1 MARRKLSTEEVNSI
15 KERMVKSMRKGNI
28 FVPYGVTGKTK
39 LPVKTSDIPQSMI
52 TYKNKIYMAAY
63 KLHWKSNSKAVS
75 AQPDYVVG
83 STKHVVAPVNK
94 QKARTTRVAKPDT
107 SQPVIITYSNGT
119 VVNISPNGP
128 INVHFKT
135 T

>member
-1 MARRKLSTEEVNSI
+1 MARRRLSKEEVKSI
-15 KERMVKSMRKGNI
+15 KNYMVTSMRKQKI
-28 FVPYGVTGKTK
+28 FVPYGVNGKTR
-39 LPVKTSDIPQSMI
+39 LPRSTSDIPNSMI

-63 KLHWKSNSKAVS
+63 KQHWKNSSKAVS

-83 STKHVVAPVNK
+83 TKHVVAPVNK

-128 INVHFKT
+128 ITVNFKT

>member
-1 MARRKLSTEEVNSI
+1 MARRKLSPEEVKSI
-15 KERMVKSMRKGNI
+15 KNLMVSSMRKSKI
-28 FVPYGVTGKTK
+28 FVPYGVAGKTK
-39 LPVKTSDIPQSMI
+39 LPRTPNDIPQSMV
-52 TYKNKIYMAAY
+52 TYKNKISMAAY
-63 KLHWKSNSKAVS
+63 KMHWKNNSKAVS

-83 STKHVVAPVNK
+83 TKHVVAPVNK

-119 VVNISPNGP
+119 VVNINPNGP
-128 INVHFKT
+128 ITVNFKT

>member
-1 MARRKLSTEEVNSI
+1 MARRKLSKEEVKSI
-15 KERMVKSMRKGNI
+15 KNLMVSSMRKNKI
-28 FVPYGVTGKTK
+28 FVPYGVAGKTK
-39 LPVKTSDIPQSMI
+39 LPRTPNDIPQSMV

-63 KLHWKSNSKAVS
+63 KMHWNNNSKAVS
-75 AQPDYVVG
+75 AQPNYVVK
-83 STKHVVAPVNK
+83 TKNVVAPVNK

-128 INVHFKT
+128 ITVNFKT

>member
-1 MARRKLSTEEVNSI
+1 
-15 KERMVKSMRKGNI
+15 MRKNNI
-28 FVPYGVTGKTK
+28 FVPYGVSGKTR
-39 LPVKTSDIPQSMI
+39 LPRTTNDIPQSMI

-63 KLHWKSNSKAVS
+63 KLHWKNNSKAVS

-83 STKHVVAPVNK
+83 TKNVVAPVNK
-94 QKARTTRVAKPDT
+94 QKARTTRMAQPDT

-128 INVHFKT
+128 ITVNFKT

>member
-1 MARRKLSTEEVNSI
+1 MARRKLSPEEVKSI
-15 KERMVKSMRKGNI
+15 KNYMVTSMRKQNI
-28 FVPYGVTGKTK
+28 FVPYGVNGKTR
-39 LPVKTSDIPQSMI
+39 LPRSTSDIPNSMI

-63 KLHWKSNSKAVS
+63 KMHWKNSSKAVS

-83 STKHVVAPVNK
+83 TKHVVAPVNK

-128 INVHFKT
+128 ITVNFKT

>member
-1 MARRKLSTEEVNSI
+1 MARRRLSPEEVKSI
-15 KERMVKSMRKGNI
+15 KNLMVSSMRKNKI
-28 FVPYGVTGKTK
+28 FVPYGVAGKTK
-39 LPVKTSDIPQSMI
+39 LPRTPNDIPQSMV
-52 TYKNKIYMAAY
+52 TYKNKIYKAAY
-63 KLHWKSNSKAVS
+63 KMHWKTNSRAVS

-83 STKHVVAPVNK
+83 NKHVVAPVNK

-128 INVHFKT
+128 ITVNFKT

>member
-1 MARRKLSTEEVNSI
+1 MARKRLSTEEVKGI
-15 KERMVKSMRKGNI
+15 KNIMVKSMRKNNI
-28 FVPYGVTGKTK
+28 FVPYGVSGKTR
-39 LPVKTSDIPQSMI
+39 LPRTTNDIPQSMV

-63 KLHWKSNSKAVS
+63 KLHWKNNSKAVS

-83 STKHVVAPVNK
+83 TKHVVAPVNK
-94 QKARTTRVAKPDT
+94 QKARTTRVAQPDT

-128 INVHFKT
+128 ITVNFKT

>member
-1 MARRKLSTEEVNSI
+1 MARRKLSPEEVKSI
-15 KERMVKSMRKGNI
+15 KNLMVSSMRKNKI
-28 FVPYGVTGKTK
+28 FVPYGVAGKTK
-39 LPVKTSDIPQSMI
+39 LPRTPNDIPQSMV

-63 KLHWKSNSKAVS
+63 KMHWKNNSKAVS

-83 STKHVVAPVNK
+83 TKHVVAPVNK

-128 INVHFKT
+128 ITVNFKT

>member
-1 MARRKLSTEEVNSI
+1 MARRKLSPEEVKSI
-15 KERMVKSMRKGNI
+15 KNLMVSSMRKNKI
-28 FVPYGVTGKTK
+28 FVPYGVAGKTK
-39 LPVKTSDIPQSMI
+39 LPRTPNDIPQSMV

-63 KLHWKSNSKAVS
+63 KMHWKNNSKAVS

-83 STKHVVAPVNK
+83 TKHVVAPVNK
-94 QKARTTRVAKPDT
+94 QKARTTRVAKPGT

-128 INVHFKT
+128 ITVNFKT

>member
-1 MARRKLSTEEVNSI
+1 MARRKLSPEEVKSI
-15 KERMVKSMRKGNI
+15 KNLMVSSMRKSKI
-28 FVPYGVTGKTK
+28 FVPYGVAGKTK
-39 LPVKTSDIPQSMI
+39 LPRTPNDIPQSMV

-63 KLHWKSNSKAVS
+63 KMHWKNNSKAVS

-83 STKHVVAPVNK
+83 TKHVVAPVNK

-119 VVNISPNGP
+119 VVNINPNGP
-128 INVHFKT
+128 ITVNFKT

>member
-1 MARRKLSTEEVNSI
+1 
-15 KERMVKSMRKGNI
+15 
-28 FVPYGVTGKTK
+28 
-39 LPVKTSDIPQSMI
+39 
-52 TYKNKIYMAAY
+52 MAAY
-63 KLHWKSNSKAVS
+63 KLHWKNNSKAVS

-83 STKHVVAPVNK
+83 TKNVVAPVNK
-94 QKARTTRVAKPDT
+94 QKARTTRMAQPDT

-128 INVHFKT
+128 ITVNFKT

>member
-1 MARRKLSTEEVNSI
+1 MARRRLSKEEVKSI
-15 KERMVKSMRKGNI
+15 KNYMVTSMRKQNI
-28 FVPYGVTGKTK
+28 FVPYGVNGKTR
-39 LPVKTSDIPQSMI
+39 LPRSTSDIPNSMI
-52 TYKNKIYMAAY
+52 TYKNKIYMTAY
-63 KLHWKSNSKAVS
+63 KQHWKNSSKAVS

-83 STKHVVAPVNK
+83 TKHVVAPVNK

-128 INVHFKT
+128 ITVNFKT

>member
-1 MARRKLSTEEVNSI
+1 MARKTLSTEVVNSI
-15 KERMVKSMRKGNI
+15 KSYMVKSMRKQNI
-28 FVPYGVTGKTK
+28 FVPYGVNGKTR
-39 LPVKTSDIPQSMI
+39 LPRSTSDIPNSMI
-52 TYKNKIYMAAY
+52 TYKNKVYMAAY
-63 KLHWKSNSKAVS
+63 KLHWKNSSKAVS
-75 AQPDYVVG
+75 AQPNYVVN

-128 INVHFKT
+128 ITVNFKT
-135 T
+135 I

>member
-1 MARRKLSTEEVNSI
+1 MARKKLSNEIVNSI
-15 KERMVKSMRKGNI
+15 KEYMVKSMRRKKI
-28 FVPYGVTGKTK
+28 FVPYGVAGKTK
-39 LPVKTSDIPQSMI
+39 LPKTTSDIPRNMI
-52 TYKNKIYMAAY
+52 TYRNKIYMAAY
-63 KLHWKSNSKAVS
+63 KAYWNANSKSPS
-75 AQPDYVVG
+75 ANANKN
-83 STKHVVAPVNK
+83 KHVIAPVIK

-128 INVHFKT
+128 ITVNFKT

>member
-1 MARRKLSTEEVNSI
+1 MARKKLSTEEVKSI
-15 KERMVKSMRKGNI
+15 KSIMVKSMRKNNI
-28 FVPYGVTGKTK
+28 FVPYGVAGKTK
-39 LPVKTSDIPQSMI
+39 LPRTPNDIPQSMV

-63 KLHWKSNSKAVS
+63 KRWWKTNSKAVS

-128 INVHFKT
+128 ITVNFKT

>member
-1 MARRKLSTEEVNSI
+1 MARRKLSPEEVKSI
-15 KERMVKSMRKGNI
+15 KNLMVSSMRKSKI
-28 FVPYGVTGKTK
+28 FVPYGVAGKTK
-39 LPVKTSDIPQSMI
+39 LPRTPNDIPQSMV
-52 TYKNKIYMAAY
+52 TYKNKISMAAY
-63 KLHWKSNSKAVS
+63 KMHWKNNSKAVS

-83 STKHVVAPVNK
+83 TKHVVAPVNK

-119 VVNISPNGP
+119 VVNINPNGP
-128 INVHFKT
+128 ITVHFKT

>member
-1 MARRKLSTEEVNSI
+1 
-15 KERMVKSMRKGNI
+15 MRKNKI
-28 FVPYGVTGKTK
+28 FVPYGVNGKTR
-39 LPVKTSDIPQSMI
+39 LPRSTSDIPNSMI

-63 KLHWKSNSKAVS
+63 KMHWKNNSKAVS
-75 AQPDYVVG
+75 AQPNYVT

-128 INVHFKT
+128 ITVNFKT

>member
-1 MARRKLSTEEVNSI
+1 MARKKLSKVEVESI
-15 KERMVKSMRKGNI
+15 KKLMVESMRKNKI
-28 FVPYGVTGKTK
+28 FVPYGVAGKTK
-39 LPVKTSDIPQSMI
+39 LPKKPNDIPQSMV

-63 KLHWKSNSKAVS
+63 KMHWKNNSKAVS
-75 AQPDYVVG
+75 AQPNYVVG
-83 STKHVVAPVNK
+83 TKHVVAPVNK

-119 VVNISPNGP
+119 VVNINPNGP
-128 INVHFKT
+128 ITVNFKT

>member
-1 MARRKLSTEEVNSI
+1 MARRRLSKEEVKSI
-15 KERMVKSMRKGNI
+15 KNYMVTSMRKQNI
-28 FVPYGVTGKTK
+28 FVPYGVNGKTR
-39 LPVKTSDIPQSMI
+39 LPRSTSDIPTSMI

-63 KLHWKSNSKAVS
+63 KQHWKNSSKAVS
-75 AQPDYVVG
+75 AQPNYVVG
-83 STKHVVAPVNK
+83 TKKVVAPVI

-128 INVHFKT
+128 ITVNFKT